1 MSYISKVKLKYHLKD
16 MGINIIESSSV
27 LYHGTDKD
35 FKELKPNGYGIIW
48 LTDNPDAAKRY
59 ARRSPTKWLFSV
71 KISPRK
77 TVDLRDL
84 SDPITAEYK
93 RQYEMSSISG
103 VNFKLPDDKWKSGKH
118 GNYTLLERFGID
130 ILTENHVDVAIAL
143 DASGAYDHISYAV
156 INPKCI
162 TVIKRESF

>member
-77 TVDLRDL
+77 TVDLAAARE
-84 SDPITAEYK
+84 A
-93 RQYEMSSISG
+93 G
-103 VNFKLPDDKWKSGKH
+103 VN
-118 GNYTLLERFGID
+118 R
-130 ILTENHVDVAIAL
+130 
-143 DASGAYDHISYAV
+143 
-156 INPKCI
+156 
-162 TVIKRESF
+162 